1 MTMLPFHGGDLQ
13 AASREFGSPPSSWQ
27 DLSTGISPWAYPV
40 PSLPE
45 SVWQRLPGSD
55 QDLIQAAAQ
64 YYGASAEW
72 ITPIP
77 GSQHGIAT
85 LPGLLPA
92 GRVALPRVGYEE
104 HRRAWQATGRHRV
117 QLYRDADEL
126 YQLVK
131 QSAVEH
137 CVLINPNNP
146 GADVVAPEWIR
157 DLHLAHRQR
166 GLLLVDEAFA
176 DAQPRSSVVPMLA
189 DCPDL
194 WVLRSVGKFFGLAG
208 LRLGFLI
215 GHSLRQALGELVRQ
229 PLQPWGLTHPA
240 LWVGEQALAD
250 EVWQGAQRARLQMAS
265 QTLMSF
271 WQTLGERGPVP
282 PDFAVADG
290 RLFVTLTGSRVW
302 LYGLYKTLARKG
314 ILLRWCHAR
323 DDRQPVWLRCGL
335 PDDDGHRLAEA
346 LTPPVLLS
354 LYRECVEG
362 DL

>member
-1 MTMLPFHGGDLQ
+1 MSPLPFHGGDLQ

-176 DAQPRSSVVPMLA
+176 DAQPQLSVVPSLA
-189 DCPDL
+189 DCSDL

-215 GHSLRQALGELVRQ
+215 GHSPRQALGDRVRETW
-229 PLQPWGLTHPA
+229 QPWGLSHPA
-240 LWVGEQALAD
+240 LWVGERALSD
-250 EVWQGAQRARLQMAS
+250 KTWQCAQRARVQVAAQAL
-265 QTLMSF
+265 TNF
-271 WQTLGERGPVP
+271 WQTLGDRGPVP
-282 PDFAVADG
+282 SDFGVANG
-290 RLFVTLTGSRVW
+290 GLFVTLTGPRVW
-302 LYGLYKTLARKG
+302 LRGLYETLAREG
-314 ILLRWCHAR
+314 ILLRWCHASS
-323 DDRQPVWLRCGL
+323 DRQPVWLRCGL
-335 PDDDGHRLAEA
+335 PQDDGHRLSAA
-346 LTPPVLLS
+346 LTRPVLLS
-354 LYRECVEG
+354 LYGNCFEG